1 MEQTGNSTPTF
12 CETNWEQNTCTDR
25 ALCTNQTALDQVHPH
40 SVWFCVETDCVWHVH
55 QPVPRKQMQ
64 LHTWI
69 GAGSGNSRGSSHMEL
84 HLRRGAALK
93 MCWLHMELASNLL
106 VPGTVYGLN
115 SEACPHGRKLSVLFK
130 GNFISLT
137 KHMEIFKETG
147 KFFCTNLTLPKYK
160 EKLCF
165 PLRFVRWSSYFEIS
179 CDKNVNEDS
188 SSYVPNTAAYQS
200 KTLNKMGNLDLYLH
214 AIIFDRFI
222 TFSYQIRSPPATLRL
237 A

>member
-1 MEQTGNSTPTF
+1 
-12 CETNWEQNTCTDR
+12 
-25 ALCTNQTALDQVHPH
+25 
-40 SVWFCVETDCVWHVH
+40 
-55 QPVPRKQMQ
+55 
-64 LHTWI
+64 
-69 GAGSGNSRGSSHMEL
+69 
-84 HLRRGAALK
+84 
-93 MCWLHMELASNLL
+93 MELASNLL

-188 SSYVPNTAAYQS
+188 SSYVPNTAAYHS

-237 A
+237 AWTNRFCLGLNPTDQELSRAETVYSVLENHGEEVSSDQGSVSDALTFLSFFKPVTLRQPLSVGDINIVFEFRMFFTQSKCLRYIKISFSEYCTV